1 MMRSRVIRVALAALV
16 ALPALAALPG
26 PLMGQSLEDFER
38 QVTEVTL
45 SNGLEVLI
53 VERHDAPVAAF
64 VNWVDVGAVN
74 EVPGITGVSH
84 LFEHMAF
91 KGTTVVGTIDAE
103 AEAAALEK
111 VDEIYAEIE
120 KARIEGDEERLA
132 ELEAA
137 FAEAQ
142 EAAGEF
148 VVANE
153 FGRIIEREGGQG
165 LNAFTNSDAT
175 VYFFSLPSNKAE
187 LWAWLESNR
196 YYDGVLRE
204 FYKERDVVKEER
216 RRSSESQ
223 PIGRLVEQFIAT
235 AFTAHPYGQPVVGHM
250 SDLNSISRAEAEE
263 YFRTY
268 YIPDNMTIVI
278 VGDVDPARTIETLE
292 AYFGRLPA
300 AEPPDPVV
308 TVEPEVKAERIVRL
322 TDPGQPWY
330 LVGYPI
336 PAITDPDYHALMAI
350 SQILSGGRTSRLTKR
365 LVTDDKI
372 AFFAGAFPGF
382 PGNKYPS
389 QMIFYATTAR
399 GHTNAEV
406 AAAIDEE
413 IARLKTEPVSEAELE
428 RVKTKM
434 RANLVRQLDSDFG
447 MALQMAEYQTK
458 TGDWRNLFRY
468 IEAIQMLTAEDI
480 QRVANEYFDNQRR
493 TVGEIVTESREGV

>member
-1 MMRSRVIRVALAALV
+1 MVQSRVIGVAFAALAL
-16 ALPALAALPG
+16 LPTT
-26 PLMGQSLEDFER
+26 LMGQSLAQLEE
-38 QVTEVTL
+38 QVTEATL
-45 SNGLEVLI
+45 SNGLKVIL

-91 KGTTVVGTIDAE
+91 KGTTVIGTTDAE
-103 AEAAALEK
+103 AEAAAMAK
-111 VDEIYAEIE
+111 IDDIYADIE
-120 KARIEGDEERLA
+120 RARRDGDEERLA
-132 ELEAA
+132 ELEEA
-137 FAEAQ
+137 FKQAQ
-142 EAAGEF
+142 DEAGEY
-148 VVANE
+148 VVSNE
-153 FGRIIEREGGQG
+153 FGRIIERAGGQG
-165 LNAFTNSDAT
+165 LNAGTSADYT

-204 FYKERDVVKEER
+204 FYKERDVVMEER
-216 RRSSESQ
+216 RRSREST

-250 SDLNSISRAEAEE
+250 SDLESISREDAEE
-263 YFRTY
+263 YFRKH
-268 YIPDNMTIVI
+268 YIPANMTIVI
-278 VGDVDPARTIETLE
+278 VGDIDPDETIETLE

-300 AEPPDPVV
+300 AELPDPVV
-308 TVEPEVKAERIVRL
+308 TVEPAVKAERIVRL

-336 PAITDPDYHALMAI
+336 PAITDPDYQVLMAI
-350 SQILSGGRTSRLTKR
+350 SQLLSSGRTSRLYNK
-365 LVTDDKI
+365 LVTDEKI
-372 AFFAGAFPGF
+372 AFSVGAFPGF

-389 QMIFYATTAR
+389 QMIFYATTAA

-406 AAAIDEE
+406 AASIDEE
-413 IARLKTEPVSEAELE
+413 VARLKTDLVSDAELD
-428 RVKTKM
+428 RVKTNM
-434 RANLVRQLDSDFG
+434 RANLVRQMDSDAG
-447 MALQMAEYQTK
+447 LARQMASYQTK
-458 TGDWRNLFRY
+458 TGDWRNLFHY
-468 IEAIQMLTAEDI
+468 IEAIQQLSAEDI

>member
-1 MMRSRVIRVALAALV
+1 MIRSRVIGVALASLAL
-16 ALPALAALPG
+16 LPATLL
-26 PLMGQSLEDFER
+26 GQSLEQFEEG
-38 QVTEVTL
+38 VTEATL
-45 SNGLEVLI
+45 SNGLRVII

-64 VNWVDVGAVN
+64 VNWVDVGSVN
-74 EVPGITGVSH
+74 EVPGITGISH

-91 KGTTVVGTIDAE
+91 KGTTVVGTTDAE
-103 AEAAALEK
+103 AEAAAIARI
-111 VDEIYAEIE
+111 DEIYAEIE
-120 KARIEGDEERLA
+120 KARRDGDEEKLA

-137 FAEAQ
+137 FKQAQ
-142 EAAGEF
+142 EEAGEYL
-148 VVANE
+148 VANE
-153 FGRIIEREGGQG
+153 FGQIIEREGGQG
-165 LNAFTNSDAT
+165 LNAFTNTDAT
-175 VYFFSLPSNKAE
+175 VYFFSLPSNKTE

-204 FYKERDVVKEER
+204 FYKERDVVMEER
-216 RRSSESQ
+216 RRSREST
-223 PIGRLVEQFIAT
+223 PIGRLVEQFVAT
-235 AFTAHPYGQPVVGHM
+235 SFTAHPYGQPVVGHM
-250 SDLNSISRAEAEE
+250 SDLQAITREDAAE
-263 YFRTY
+263 YFRAY

-278 VGDVDPARTIETLE
+278 VGDVDPAETIQTLE
-292 AYFGRLPA
+292 TYFGRLPA

-308 TVEPEVKAERIVRL
+308 TVEPIVKAERIVRL

-336 PAITDPDYHALMAI
+336 PALTNPDYQALMAI
-350 SQILSGGRTSRLTKR
+350 SQLLSSGRTSRLYNR
-365 LVTDDKI
+365 LVTDEKI
-372 AFFAGAFPGF
+372 AFSVGAFPGF

-389 QMIFYATTAR
+389 TMIFYATTAA

-406 AAAIDEE
+406 AASIDEE
-413 IARLKTEPVSEAELE
+413 IARLKTEPVTEAELE

-458 TGDWRNLFRY
+458 TGDWRNLFYY
-468 IEAIQMLTAEDI
+468 IDAIQMLTAEDI

>member
-1 MMRSRVIRVALAALV
+1 MRPSLVIAVALAALTP
-16 ALPALAALPG
+16 LPAT
-26 PLMGQSLEDFER
+26 LMGQSVEEFEER
-38 QVTEVTL
+38 VTEATL
-45 SNGLEVLI
+45 SNGLKVIL

-64 VNWVDVGAVN
+64 VNWVDVGSVN
-74 EVPGITGVSH
+74 EVPGITGISH

-91 KGTTVVGTIDAE
+91 KGTTVVGTTDAE

-111 VDEIYAEIE
+111 MDEIYAEIE
-120 KARIEGDEERLA
+120 KARRDGDEERLA
-132 ELEAA
+132 ELELA
-137 FAEAQ
+137 FKEAQ
-142 EAAGEF
+142 DEAAEY

-153 FGRIIEREGGQG
+153 FGQIIEREGGQG

-175 VYFFSLPSNKAE
+175 VYFFSLPSNKVE

-196 YYDGVLRE
+196 YYDGVLRQ
-204 FYKERDVVKEER
+204 FYKERDVVMEER
-216 RRSSESQ
+216 RRSTESQ

-235 AFTAHPYGQPVVGHM
+235 SFTAHPYGQPVVGHM
-250 SDLNSISRAEAEE
+250 SDLKAISREDAEE
-263 YFRTY
+263 YFRKH

-278 VGDVDPARTIETLE
+278 VGDIDPAETIETLE

-300 AEPPDPVV
+300 AEAPDPVV

-336 PAITDPDYHALMAI
+336 PAITDPDYQALMAI

-365 LVTDDKI
+365 LVTDEKI
-372 AFFAGAFPGF
+372 AFFVGAFPGL

-389 QMIFYATTAR
+389 QMIFYATTAA

-406 AAAIDEE
+406 ATAMDEE
-413 IARLKTEPVSEAELE
+413 ITRLKTEPVSEEELE

-434 RANLVRQLDSDFG
+434 RANLVRQVDSDFG
-447 MALQMAEYQTK
+447 LALQLAEYQTK
-458 TGDWRNLFRY
+458 TGDWRNLFLY
-468 IEAIQMLTAEDI
+468 IDAIQQLTPEDI

-493 TVGEIVTESREGV
+493 TVGEIVTESQEGV

>member
-1 MMRSRVIRVALAALV
+1 MMRSRVMGVALAAL
-16 ALPALAALPG
+16 ALLPAT
-26 PLMGQSLEDFER
+26 LMGQSLEQFEE
-38 QVTEVTL
+38 QVTEATL
-45 SNGLEVLI
+45 SNGLKVIL

-64 VNWVDVGAVN
+64 VNWVDVGSVN
-74 EVPGITGVSH
+74 EVPGITGISH

-91 KGTTVVGTIDAE
+91 KGTTVVGTTDSE

-111 VDEIYAEIE
+111 VDEIYAKIE
-120 KARIEGDEERLA
+120 KARRDGDEERLA
-132 ELEAA
+132 ELEAEFKA
-137 FAEAQ
+137 AQ
-142 EAAGEF
+142 EAAGKY

-153 FGRIIEREGGQG
+153 FGQIIEREGGQG

-196 YYDGVLRE
+196 YHDGVLRE
-204 FYKERDVVKEER
+204 FYKERDVVMEER

-223 PIGRLVEQFIAT
+223 PIGRLIEQFIAT
-235 AFTAHPYGQPVVGHM
+235 SFTAHPYGQPVVGHM
-250 SDLNSISRAEAEE
+250 SDLKAISREDAEE
-263 YFRTY
+263 YFRKH

-278 VGDVDPARTIETLE
+278 VGDIDPAETIATLE
-292 AYFGRLPA
+292 TYFGRLPV
-300 AEPPDPVV
+300 AEAPDPVV

-336 PAITDPDYHALMAI
+336 PALTNPDFQALMAI

-389 QMIFYATTAR
+389 QMIFYATTAA

-406 AAAIDEE
+406 AAAMDEE
-413 IARLKTEPVSEAELE
+413 IARLKTELVSDAELN
-428 RVKTKM
+428 RVKTMM

-447 MALQMAEYQTK
+447 MALEMAEYQTK

-468 IEAIQMLTAEDI
+468 IEGIQQLTAEDI

>member
-1 MMRSRVIRVALAALV
+1 MRPTRIAVAALAVLSL
-16 ALPALAALPG
+16 LPAALA
-26 PLMGQSLEDFER
+26 GQSVEVIEDK
-38 QVTEVTL
+38 VTEATL
-45 SNGLEVLI
+45 SNGLKVIL

-91 KGTTVVGTIDAE
+91 KGTTVVGTTDAE
-103 AEAAALEK
+103 AEAAALERI
-111 VDEIYAEIE
+111 DEIYAEIE
-120 KARIEGDEERLA
+120 KARRAGDDERLA
-132 ELEAA
+132 ELQEA
-137 FAEAQ
+137 FQQAQ
-142 EAAGEF
+142 EEASQY

-204 FYKERDVVKEER
+204 FYKERNVVMEER
-216 RRSSESQ
+216 RRSTESQ

-235 AFTAHPYGQPVVGHM
+235 SFTAHPYGQPVVGYM
-250 SDLNSISRAEAEE
+250 SDLQSISREEAEE
-263 YFRTY
+263 YFRKHY
-268 YIPDNMTIVI
+268 VPANMTIVI
-278 VGDVDPARTIETLE
+278 VGDIDPGETIETLE
-292 AYFGRLPA
+292 DYFGRLPA

-308 TVEPEVKAERIVRL
+308 TVEPDVKAERIVRL

-336 PAITDPDYHALMAI
+336 PSITNPDYQALMAI
-350 SQILSGGRTSRLTKR
+350 GQILAGGRTSRLTKR

-382 PGNKYPS
+382 PGDKYPS
-389 QMIFYATTAR
+389 QMIFYATTAA

-413 IARLKTEPVSEAELE
+413 IARLKTEPVSDEELE

-447 MALQMAEYQTK
+447 LALQLAEYQTK
-458 TGDWRNLFRY
+458 TGDWRNLFNY
-468 IEAIQMLTAEDI
+468 IEAIQLLTAEDI

-493 TVGEIVTESREGV
+493 TVGEIVTESQEGV

>member
-1 MMRSRVIRVALAALV
+1 MRASRILAVALASLAL
-16 ALPALAALPG
+16 LPATLT
-26 PLMGQSLEDFER
+26 GQNVQEFE
-38 QVTEVTL
+38 QKVTETTL
-45 SNGLEVLI
+45 SNGLKVIL

-74 EVPGITGVSH
+74 EVPGITGISH

-91 KGTTVVGTIDAE
+91 KGTTVVGTTDPE
-103 AEAAALEK
+103 AEAAALDK

-120 KARIEGDEERLA
+120 KARRDGDEARLTQ
-132 ELEAA
+132 LEEA
-137 FAEAQ
+137 FKEAQ
-142 EAAGEF
+142 EEAAQY

-187 LWAWLESNR
+187 LWMWLESNR

-204 FYKERDVVKEER
+204 FYKERNVVMEER
-216 RRSSESQ
+216 RRSTESQ
-223 PIGRLVEQFIAT
+223 PIGRLVEQFIA
-235 AFTAHPYGQPVVGHM
+235 ASFTAHPYGQPVVGYM
-250 SDLNSISRAEAEE
+250 SDLMAISREDAEE
-263 YFRTY
+263 YFRKH
-268 YIPDNMTIVI
+268 YIPANMTIVI
-278 VGDVDPARTIETLE
+278 VGDIEPQETIQNLE
-292 AYFGRLPA
+292 AYFGRLPV

-308 TVEPEVKAERIVRL
+308 TVEPEVNAERIVRL

-336 PAITDPDYHALMAI
+336 PAITDPDYQALMAI

-365 LVTDDKI
+365 LVTDEKI
-372 AFFAGAFPGF
+372 AFFTGAFPGF
-382 PGNKYPS
+382 PGDKYPS
-389 QMIFYATTAR
+389 QMIFYATTAA

-406 AAAIDEE
+406 AATIDEE
-413 IARLKTEPVSEAELE
+413 IARLKTEPVSQEELD

-447 MALQMAEYQTK
+447 LALQLAEYQTK
-458 TGDWRNLFRY
+458 TGDWRNLFNY
-468 IEAIQMLTAEDI
+468 IEAIQQLTAEDL

-493 TVGEIVTESREGV
+493 TVGEIVTESQEGV